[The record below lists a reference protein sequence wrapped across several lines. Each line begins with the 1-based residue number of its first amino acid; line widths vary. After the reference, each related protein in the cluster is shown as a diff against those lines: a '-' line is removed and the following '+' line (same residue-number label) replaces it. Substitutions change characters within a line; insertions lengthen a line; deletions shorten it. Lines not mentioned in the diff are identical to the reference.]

1 MTNKIWNR
9 LKQGLLLTG
18 VLLGCSVLNTPR
30 SLAADV
36 ITVRYGLFTQ
46 SVPIADLHQYAETG
60 KASIALQDF
69 LRYLSRADQIALRS
83 ALQAQIPVDLI
94 ALDRVLHGAIGQ
106 QFLTQLAQAD
116 DRQDT
121 AGVQA
126 LRAALV
132 LGIKS
137 GELNILS
144 VLEAYPNSR
153 LTINLPKALQ
163 VLAESLPRPPQDQ
176 LPKILAWQTLV
187 EYQATL
193 SRERQYQGCLFGDSI
208 SSGLG
213 NSLGTNRFNF
223 AIGGMSTVSLVE
235 QLQTLVSQQVQC
247 QTVIIAIGTNDA
259 WYHINDEQFKQNM
272 LQIVALVRSLS
283 AKRIYVLPAFYST
296 VAASQ
301 NPELAGSIRRVD
313 EINTLL
319 RDVAAQQQLAVEE
332 TALEP
337 LFEQKALKESL
348 TIDGVHLNE
357 AGKAIYRAIL
367 LKLLVN
373 SAHGNLNELSRA
385 AAELKG

>member
-1 MTNKIWNR
+1 MTNRIWNR
-9 LKQGLLLTG
+9 LKQGLVLTG
-18 VLLGCSVLNTPR
+18 VLLGCQGLNIPR
-30 SLAADV
+30 SLAAEV

-46 SVPIADLHQYAETG
+46 SVSIADLHQYAETG

-69 LRYLSRADQIALRS
+69 LRYLSRADQAALRS
-83 ALQAQIPVDLI
+83 ALQTEIPVNLVAIDH
-94 ALDRVLHGAIGQ
+94 VLHTAIGQ

-116 DRQDT
+116 DRQDP

-132 LGIKS
+132 LGIKADK
-137 GELNILS
+137 LNLLS

-163 VLAESLPRPPQDQ
+163 VLAESMPHPPQDQ

-193 SRERQYQGCLFGDSI
+193 SQGRQYQGCLFGDSI

-223 AIGGMSTVSLVE
+223 AIGGMSTVSLVT

-259 WYHINDEQFKQNM
+259 WYHMNDEQFKQNVTR
-272 LQIVALVRSLS
+272 IVALVRSLS
-283 AKRIYVLPAFYST
+283 ANHIYILPAFYSI

-319 RDVAAQQQLAVEE
+319 RNVAAQQQIAVEE

-357 AGKAIYRAIL
+357 AGKTIYRAIL
-367 LKLLVN
+367 LKLL
-373 SAHGNLNELSRA
+373 ADPA
-385 AAELKG
+385 